1 MFLQFLNEE
10 NAHQRFLSSFI
21 YSLDPL
27 SSSSLIYALAN
38 APMRCVVTMV
48 LNVSDSSDAWPGMSL
63 HAHVNTFSNATQ
75 SGPCTRAH
83 VHMRLRK
90 QVCPFKDAAHA
101 YLCPCTQRACV
112 QGCKVVYVRMKQ
124 LQLPACKKK
133 LPVASAKCSWSA
145 KISTNQLC

>member
-10 NAHQRFLSSFI
+10 NVHQRFLSSFI

-27 SSSSLIYALAN
+27 SSSSLIYTLAN

-48 LNVSDSSDAWPGMSL
+48 LNVSDSSDAWPGMLL

-83 VHMRLRK
+83 RHMHLHK
-90 QVCPFKDAAHA
+90 QVCPFKRCCACIFVCLYTKSVCARVQSGVCPDETAAA
-101 YLCPCTQRACV
+101 SCMQKETSCCLC
-112 QGCKVVYVRMKQ
+112 KM
-124 LQLPACKKK
+124 
-133 LPVASAKCSWSA
+133 
-145 KISTNQLC
+145 

>member
-27 SSSSLIYALAN
+27 SSSSLVYALAN

-48 LNVSDSSDAWPGMSL
+48 LNVSDSSDAWPGMLL
-63 HAHVNTFSNATQ
+63 HAHVNTFSNAAQ

-83 VHMRLRK
+83 VHMHLHK
-90 QVCPFKDAAHA
+90 QVCPFKDAVHA
-101 YLCPCTQRACV
+101 YLSACTQRLCV
-112 QGCKVVYVRMKQ
+112 CARVQSGVCPDETAAASCMQKETSCCLCKM
-124 LQLPACKKK
+124 
-133 LPVASAKCSWSA
+133 
-145 KISTNQLC
+145 